1 MAYDP
6 YVPVEKNI
14 DETQKI
20 LEDKLGFGKSFDV
33 GQREIVVMERRI
45 QLYYITGLVDSELV
59 VDLMTQL
66 LLLNSL
72 PHPNDDIFQTIHNRL
87 VHQQVTVTDKVN
99 DICTSVLSGLVAII
113 VDKETQAFVVDV
125 RSYPGRGPSEP
136 DTEKTV
142 RGSRD
147 GYTENIIVNTAL
159 TRRRIRTGKLRNI
172 ILKVG
177 DQSKTDVVLM
187 YIEDI
192 ADQRMVDEV
201 KHRIEQVKVDGL
213 TMTDKE
219 LEEFITGQVYNP
231 YPLVRYTERP
241 DVVAAHLY
249 QGMIA
254 IIVDTSPSVMI
265 GPVTLFDHLTSV
277 EEYRQTPA
285 VGTFLRLIR
294 YAGII
299 VSVFLMPTWLLFVLH
314 PEYLPDFL
322 NFIGPQEEGNIP
334 IVLQVI
340 SGEIGMEFLRLA
352 SIHTPTAISSALGIV
367 SAILIGQ
374 VAVDVGLFGPEILF
388 YVAIGAL
395 GAFVTPSYEL
405 GLANKMFKLFIIVG
419 TALLGLW
426 GYIGTI
432 VVGLIFLATMK
443 SFGKPYL
450 YPLIP
455 FNFKALLKSVIRY
468 PIPYRYNTHKRQE
481 QQKSQPE

>member
-72 PHPNDDIFQTIHNRL
+72 PHPNDDVFQTIHNRL

-187 YIEDI
+187 YIEGI
-192 ADQRMVDEV
+192 ADQGMVDDV

-432 VVGLIFLATMK
+432 VIGFIFLATMK

>member
-125 RSYPGRGPSEP
+125 RSYPGRGPAEP

-147 GYTENIIVNTAL
+147 GYTENIVVNTAL
-159 TRRRIRTGKLRNI
+159 TRRRIRTGKLRNV

-187 YIEDI
+187 YIEGI
-192 ADQRMVDEV
+192 ADQGMVDDV

-432 VVGLIFLATMK
+432 VIGFIFLATMK

>member
-72 PHPNDDIFQTIHNRL
+72 PHPNDDVFQTIHNRL

-192 ADQRMVDEV
+192 ADQSMVDEV

-388 YVAIGAL
+388 YVAVGAL
-395 GAFVTPSYEL
+395 GSFVTPSYEL
-405 GLANKMFKLFIIVG
+405 GLANKMFKLFIIIG

-432 VVGLIFLATMK
+432 AVGLIFLATMK

-468 PIPYRYNTHKRQE
+468 PIPYRYNTHRRQE

>member
-72 PHPNDDIFQTIHNRL
+72 PHPNDDVFQTIHNRL

-192 ADQRMVDEV
+192 ADQSMVDEV

-432 VVGLIFLATMK
+432 VIGFIFLATMK

>member
-72 PHPNDDIFQTIHNRL
+72 PHPNDDVFQTIHNRL

-187 YIEDI
+187 YIEGI
-192 ADQRMVDEV
+192 ADQGMVDEV

-395 GAFVTPSYEL
+395 GSFVTPSYEL

-432 VVGLIFLATMK
+432 VIGFIFLATMK